1 VPNSKFKKEEGNMF
15 GVGASLEE
23 SSCALVVGELS
34 LFKRLSIL
42 ASTCVDPLSWWWCH
56 ENQFPNVGF
65 LAKQILG
72 ILGLQI
78 EIEHV
83 FSLLVC

>member
-1 VPNSKFKKEEGNMF
+1 M
-15 GVGASLEE
+15 EE
-23 SSCALVVGELS
+23 SSCALVVGERF

-42 ASTCVDPLSWWWCH
+42 AFTCVDPLSWWWCH

-72 ILGLQI
+72 ILGFQI

>member
-1 VPNSKFKKEEGNMF
+1 VPNSKFEKEKGNMF
-15 GVGASLEE
+15 GVGASMEE
-23 SSCALVVGELS
+23 SSYALVVGELS

-42 ASTCVDPLSWWWCH
+42 ASTCADLLFWWWCH

-72 ILGLQI
+72 ILGFQI
-78 EIEHV
+78 EIKHV